1 MLQPSAK
8 MFGLCVGRSEND
20 FSLVLPRFIK
30 AITTYVELA
39 INSII
44 EVRGVKLVKL
54 VTGVVL
60 GGLPFCWL
68 KYAEQLEYRCP

>member
-54 VTGVVL
+54 VKLVTGVVL

-68 KYAEQLEYRCP
+68 KYAEQLE